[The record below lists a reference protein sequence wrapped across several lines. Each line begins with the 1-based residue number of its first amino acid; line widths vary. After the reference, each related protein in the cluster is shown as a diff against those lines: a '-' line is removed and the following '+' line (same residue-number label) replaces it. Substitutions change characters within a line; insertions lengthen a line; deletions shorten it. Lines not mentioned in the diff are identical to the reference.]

1 MHLTNYAINKNS
13 NKFIFNKDENSDSI
27 GHKRSLTYIYRYL
40 EEKGYDSQKVKKDI
54 TETIIKTICA
64 VQPSLAHIYK
74 SC

>member
-13 NKFIFNKDENSDSI
+13 SKFIFNKDASSDNI

-40 EEKGYDSQKVKKDI
+40 DSIGHDSAKVKLSIKD
-54 TETIIKTICA
+54 TIIKTICA

>member
-13 NKFIFNKDENSDSI
+13 NKFIFNKDEHSDSI
-27 GHKRSLTYIYRYL
+27 GHKRSLTYIYKYL
-40 EEKGYDSQKVKKDI
+40 ESIGHDANKVRNSIK
-54 TETIIKTICA
+54 ETIVKTICA